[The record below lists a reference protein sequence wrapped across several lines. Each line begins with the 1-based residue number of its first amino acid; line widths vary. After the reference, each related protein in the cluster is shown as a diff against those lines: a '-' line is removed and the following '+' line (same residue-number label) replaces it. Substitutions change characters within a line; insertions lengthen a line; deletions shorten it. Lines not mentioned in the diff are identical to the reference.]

1 MIGAKMSKELW
12 VSIISYV
19 LALTATAFTFHNVGY
34 WKGWDRGIQESTE
47 RLMKSIKESRHGN
60 T

>member
-1 MIGAKMSKELW
+1 MSKELW